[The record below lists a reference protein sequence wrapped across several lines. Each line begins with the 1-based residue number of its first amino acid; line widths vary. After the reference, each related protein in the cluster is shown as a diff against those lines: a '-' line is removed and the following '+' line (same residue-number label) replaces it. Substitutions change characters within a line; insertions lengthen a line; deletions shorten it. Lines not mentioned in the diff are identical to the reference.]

1 MTRLI
6 SHAKSAIL
14 AMLAL
19 IATAG
24 LAIAYEVEPMRII
37 LDLGAGRTSTVITVN
52 NTRDRD
58 LPVEIVMKRRI
69 VHPDGTQEFLP
80 AEDVFSVFPPQALV
94 PAGQSQAVRI
104 SYIGDPDL
112 EDSEA
117 YIAEV
122 QEVPVS
128 EPGFTGVVFAYNFG
142 VAIYVRADEARAEI
156 ALSGISREADG
167 LVFTASNSGTD
178 FAMLSDMALRL
189 AVGSETVRLT
199 PAQLAELVENPI
211 IPPHGSREFRLPITG
226 LPDGPLTIAID

>member
-6 SHAKSAIL
+6 THAQRTLIAVL
-14 AMLAL
+14 AV

-37 LDLGAGRTSTVITVN
+37 LDLGSGRTSTIITIN
-52 NTRDRD
+52 NTRDSD

-80 AEDVFSVFPPQALV
+80 AEDDFSVFPPQALV

-112 EDSEA
+112 EDSA
-117 YIAEV
+117 AFIAEV

-142 VAIYVRADEARAEI
+142 VAICVRADDARADV
-156 ALSGISREADG
+156 AVSDISREVDG

-189 AVGSETVRLT
+189 AVGEETVRLT